1 VAVDLAR
8 VRAVI
13 DRIAADVDEL
23 ARARRAQDL
32 STAAVLPDR
41 RGSGHADHPPACPRS
56 GNWTPPS
63 VIPPSEA
70 VPGAR
75 AAMGEPPL

>member
-23 ARARRAQDL
+23 GW
-32 STAAVLPDR
+32 PG
-41 RGSGHADHPPACPRS
+41 GSR
-56 GNWTPPS
+56 T
-63 VIPPSEA
+63 
-70 VPGAR
+70 
-75 AAMGEPPL
+75 